1 MNNVKIITAVSTIRG
16 FGYSSV
22 WIYSSLYFHSI
33 LKIPYLEDG
42 LIFTVGGIF
51 SAFVSLYGGSLGDRI
66 GHKTTILISLL
77 VQSLTFAVILSV
89 TGLALSPVYYPVA
102 FIVIMSANSLQAP
115 SINALVSLSSSV
127 NLKGFSI
134 LRVGNNIGWGFG
146 PAIGGFIISSLGYRD
161 LFFFALICLIVSL
174 LISLAISRNYGSK
187 VGAGLSYSRNRAVLI
202 LSFVVFLVM
211 MVQSQETVTLTNY
224 AVSIRNIAVSE
235 LGFIYLTNGLFV
247 ILLQAPIYILTR
259 KIGIFRS
266 YWIGTFLYVFGFLS
280 FGFDSSFLG
289 LIISTV
295 ALTVGEDFSFPVGY
309 SIVSDVSRPENI
321 GRNMGLYNAFM
332 TFGRALGPSIGGLS
346 FSITRNPV
354 LLWFYTTLSGF
365 AGLIIFIFAFKGKKA
380 SIGKSL

>member
-33 LKIPYLEDG
+33 LKIPYFEDG
-42 LIFTVGGIF
+42 LIFTVGGIL
-51 SAFVSLYGGSLGDRI
+51 SAFVSLYGGSLGDKI

-77 VQSLTFAVILSV
+77 VQSFTFAFIFIF
-89 TGLALSPVYYPVA
+89 TGLSLSPVYYPVA
-102 FIVIMSANSLQAP
+102 FITLMSANALQAP
-115 SINALVSLSSSV
+115 SINALVSLSSTV

-146 PAIGGFIISSLGYRD
+146 PAIGGFVISAVGYRY
-161 LFFFALICLIVSL
+161 LFLFALICLFT
-174 LISLAISRNYGSK
+174 SLAISLTINRNYGSK

-224 AVSIRNIAVSE
+224 AVSIRRIAVSE

-247 ILLQAPIYILTR
+247 ILLQAPIYIMTG

-280 FGFDSSFLG
+280 YGFDNSFVG
-289 LIISTV
+289 LILSTMV
-295 ALTVGEDFSFPVGY
+295 LTIGEDFSFPVGY
-309 SIVSDVSRPENI
+309 SIVSDISKPENI
-321 GRNMGLYNAFM
+321 GRNLGLYNAFM
-332 TFGRALGPSIGGLS
+332 TFGRAVGPSVGGLS
-346 FSITRNPV
+346 FSVTRNPV
-354 LLWFYTTLSGF
+354 ILWLYTTLSGF
-365 AGLIIFIFAFKGKKA
+365 AGVVIFIFAFKGKKS
-380 SIGKSL
+380 SIVK